1 METIVNIK
9 LMVFGIYLLL
19 GVVFSLLF
27 LLRGV
32 NKIDEGAVGTS
43 IFFKLLILPG
53 VIALWPTLLYK
64 WVKSGSQN

>member
-1 METIVNIK
+1 MEAIINIK
-9 LMVFGIYLLL
+9 LMVFGIYLII
-19 GVVFSLLF
+19 GVIFSVLF
-27 LLRGV
+27 LLRGI

-64 WVKSGSQN
+64 WIKNR